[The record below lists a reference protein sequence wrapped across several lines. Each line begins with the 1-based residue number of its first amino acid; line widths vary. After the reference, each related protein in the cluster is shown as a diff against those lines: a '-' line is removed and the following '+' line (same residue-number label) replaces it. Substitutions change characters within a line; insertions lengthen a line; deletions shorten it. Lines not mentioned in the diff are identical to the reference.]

1 LFHDALIIMD
11 ITWKPTKN

>member
-1 LFHDALIIMD
+1 LFHDALIITD